1 MTLAAVKKL
10 AFKLPPADR
19 LKLARALQKEVL
31 PFRETV
37 TLDELER
44 RADEVEAGTAKLIS
58 SEEFDAWL
66 KRMRKSV
73 GHKRPAQR
81 G

>member
-19 LKLARALQKEVL
+19 LKLVRALQKEVL
-31 PFRETV
+31 PMRKPV
-37 TLDELER
+37 TLEELER
-44 RADEVEAGTAKLIS
+44 RADEVDAGTAKLVS
-58 SEEFDAWL
+58 SKVFLARL
-66 KRMRKSV
+66 NKLRKQTL
-73 GHKRPAQR
+73 HKRSLQR

>member
-19 LKLARALQKEVL
+19 LKLVRALQDDIPPRRK
-31 PFRETV
+31 PV
-37 TLDELER
+37 TLEELER
-44 RADEVEAGTAKLIS
+44 RADEVDAGTAKLVS
-58 SEEFDAWL
+58 SKVFLARL
-66 KRMRKSV
+66 RKLRNQPLPKRV
-73 GHKRPAQR
+73 LQR